1 MQLFA
6 CMFAR
11 QCGTYPSSL
20 HATCQQLLCLCWP
33 VGKQSVKVHSVT
45 QTHSPLLLTP
55 FSLRAV
61 LKSNFSPSAHLLPR
75 AWPIDLTV
83 YTQVFNWCFLG
94 WEGFFM
100 GSQNNT
106 QMKIYLVL
114 PQITKYSVIIW
125 MTITQLIQLKLKSWI
140 IHQSSNITLI

>member
-6 CMFAR
+6 CTFAR
-11 QCGTYPSSL
+11 QCGTCPSSL
-20 HATCQQLLCLCWP
+20 HATRQQLLCLCWP
-33 VGKQSVKVHSVT
+33 VGKQSVKVHGVM

-61 LKSNFSPSAHLLPR
+61 LKSNLSPSAHLLTG
-75 AWPIDLTV
+75 AWPIDLV

-94 WEGFFM
+94 WEGFFT
-100 GSQNNT
+100 GSRNST
-106 QMKIYLVL
+106 QMKDCLVL
-114 PQITKYSVIIW
+114 PQVAIYSLIIW
-125 MTITQLIQLKLKSWI
+125 MTTTQLIRPKLKSWA